1 MVSDC
6 DLSSPNRLNTSPPT
20 ELLDDRMTTPTPLWQ
35 AVFFD
40 FDGVIAASLEVK
52 VRAFATLFAPYGPVV
67 QEEVICYHRANGGMP
82 RYLKL
87 RYSVETIAGRS
98 INDQE
103 LTQMGQDFADLV
115 LEEVVAS
122 PLIEGALATLE
133 QLRDSSIPAFVV
145 SGTPQDEM
153 RSIVNRKGLQPFFT
167 EVHGSPRTKTE
178 IIGDIISRFHFTP
191 ESCLFIGDALADY
204 RAAIAT
210 GLQFLGISPQGQPS
224 IFPDN
229 VVIASKVC
237 LPA

>member
-1 MVSDC
+1 
-6 DLSSPNRLNTSPPT
+6 
-20 ELLDDRMTTPTPLWQ
+20 MTTSTPLWQ

-52 VRAFATLFAPYGPVV
+52 VRAFATLFAPYGQVV
-67 QEEVICYHRANGGMP
+67 QGEVIRYHRANGGMP
-82 RYLKL
+82 RHLKL
-87 RYSVETIAGRS
+87 RHCFEVIAGKS

-103 LTQMGQDFADLV
+103 LAQMGHNFADLV
-115 LEEVVAS
+115 LEEVVAA
-122 PLIEGALATLE
+122 PLIAGALSTLE
-133 QLRDSSIPAFVV
+133 QLLDSSIPAFVV

-153 RSIVNRKGLQPFFT
+153 RSIVNRKGLQPYFT

-178 IIGDIISRFHFTP
+178 IIGDIMNRFHFTP

-210 GLQFLGISPQGQPS
+210 GLQFLGISPLGQPS
-224 IFPDN
+224 IFPDD